1 MGSLA
6 RAPEHV
12 LSVVVWFILFL
23 TAYIKCVPTRETED
37 GRGTVGSDPA
47 RKSRGGNWPCE
58 VYGINSQALL
68 DTGTEATIIGEDLYY
83 QGNTR
88 KQTRTHTKACFGDQQ
103 NAT

>member
-23 TAYIKCVPTRETED
+23 TETED